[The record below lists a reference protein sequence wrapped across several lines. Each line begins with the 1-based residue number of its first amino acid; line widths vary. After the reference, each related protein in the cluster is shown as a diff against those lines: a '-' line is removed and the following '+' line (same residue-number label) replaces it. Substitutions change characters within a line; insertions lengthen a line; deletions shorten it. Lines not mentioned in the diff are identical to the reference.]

1 MRLLYVYPQHHTV
14 SFTLIARKHVEYLRR
29 LGLAEIQELD
39 ELAFPGFRP
48 QVKYMAVLHPHIYI
62 WHRVLAWYDS
72 RLSERLKDR
81 MPGYLER
88 LRSSYDGIV
97 AVDVCD
103 SDRMSVYAVELLN
116 QADKVVVPSNY
127 CVEVYRSSG
136 VKVPVYRVPHGVDPE
151 WYSTP
156 NVWDGAPART
166 LNPALLEVYLYKL
179 RRGKRL
185 LLFWLWHSSARK
197 GWPEVKE
204 VYGRLVRERKDVVLL
219 LKTVHPNMPEFQE
232 VMHLGAIQVYGW
244 LDEFEKM
251 ALYDLADITLMFSRG
266 GGFEVNCLESLAR
279 GVPCVA
285 SYWGSWKDYLP
296 PFLGVRVGERV
307 KVFEGNAIHIGYGYR
322 VDVESALDKIHD
334 ILDNYED
341 YKARVGEWRVNV
353 LSREYRWDR
362 VALKLAEVAS
372 GNNMLKPQAVTG

>member
-1 MRLLYVYPQHHTV
+1 LRLLYVYPQHHTV

-362 VALKLAEVAS
+362 VALKLADSAR
-372 GNNMLKPQAVTG
+372 LKPQASRD